1 MRLKVN
7 RNRLKNVPYIVPH
20 TEKTP
25 DLYDRIYYICANFSI
40 DLDERSELLSDESE
54 GQKGTRSVILN
65 K

>member
-1 MRLKVN
+1 M
-7 RNRLKNVPYIVPH
+7 PYIVPH

-25 DLYDRIYYICANFSI
+25 DLYDRILKYICANFSI
-40 DLDERSELLSDESE
+40 ELDERSELLSDESE